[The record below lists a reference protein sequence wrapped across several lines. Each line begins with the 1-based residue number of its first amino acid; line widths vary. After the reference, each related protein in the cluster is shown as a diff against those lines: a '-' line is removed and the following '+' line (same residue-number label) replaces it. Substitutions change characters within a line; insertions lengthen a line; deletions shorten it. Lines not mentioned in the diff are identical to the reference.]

1 MTNNLL
7 LNSQNKSDLDETF
20 TESSDGYCVN
30 PNQLLIF
37 SKPANKKLILIKL
50 SQNLQMGIV
59 SNQTKPNNNKPTLKL
74 L

>member
-20 TESSDGYCVN
+20 TEPSDGYCFK

-37 SKPANKKLILIKL
+37 SKPAKKSLILMKL
-50 SQNLQMGIV
+50 PQNLQMGIV
-59 SNQTKPNNNKPTLKL
+59 SNQTKPTLNL